1 MCVSS
6 TPSWVTVSMGHWHHF
21 IVYLHLYN
29 WKTPVQLSIICSS
42 LEELEEQAADKLTMF
57 NCSLV
62 FFLLVVFSLCHHFI
76 QSTVHRGLGHADDR
90 KNLTL
95 DNNVWDLEY
104 SKGDWSYLATNP
116 LERSR
121 LGIIYSSFYQTMANK
136 NHLLDVGCGEGAL
149 SDLFLG
155 PNAHHYHGIDVSKV
169 AIEKAKIK
177 RPHFDFSHA
186 NAMDYKPSGPVTK
199 FKMIVFSEMIYYIDH
214 KTVLPHYANNYLEP
228 NGTFV
233 VSGDFTTSL
242 PTNQPYIHPFRI
254 ELYDRTLCYPVYV
267 TTSYWPL
274 LYLSYM
280 AWPIVVSISMG
291 WIGSGHR
298 QIRHLHRSLQSF
310 RQARVSFCQ
319 WYDVESGE

>member
-1 MCVSS
+1 MFGRVSPTALHHVIAKCFS
-6 TPSWVTVSMGHWHHF
+6 PSRFGAFVTVSYESLTSF
-21 IVYLHLYN
+21 SRISPSLQLENTRETLNHLFFARRTRITGN
-29 WKTPVQLSIICSS
+29 CQ
-42 LEELEEQAADKLTMF
+42 LTMF
-57 NCSLV
+57 NPSLLF
-62 FFLLVVFSLCHHFI
+62 FFLIFFSLCHDFI

-177 RPHFDFSHA
+177 RPHFDFAHA
-186 NAMDYKPSGPVTK
+186 NAMDYKPAGPVTK
-199 FKMIVFSEMIYYIDH
+199 FKMIVLVKWSIILITKLCYPIMPTITSNRMERLSFQVILL
-214 KTVLPHYANNYLEP
+214 LP
-228 NGTFV
+228 
-233 VSGDFTTSL
+233 SL
-242 PTNQPYIHPFRI
+242 PTNH
-254 ELYDRTLCYPVYV
+254 
-267 TTSYWPL
+267 TSTPL
-274 LYLSYM
+274 
-280 AWPIVVSISMG
+280 
-291 WIGSGHR
+291 
-298 QIRHLHRSLQSF
+298 
-310 RQARVSFCQ
+310 
-319 WYDVESGE
+319 E